1 MRNTTYR
8 VNVTQEGNSL
18 TVDSVEKLRKFNQHR
33 SEWQSVAKSTFSVSN
48 KDASTLKF
56 SKKRKRKE
64 NPPSVVVL
72 ITLLPPLE
80 RVGDFFCLRI

>member
-33 SEWQSVAKSTFSVSN
+33 SECQKVSKSTFTASN
-48 KDASTLKF
+48 KDATTLKF
-56 SKKRKRKE
+56 SKRKRK
-64 NPPSVVVL
+64 
-72 ITLLPPLE
+72 
-80 RVGDFFCLRI
+80 

>member
-18 TVDSVEKLRKFNQHR
+18 TVDSVEKLRKFNQYH
-33 SEWQSVAKSTFSVSN
+33 SEWQKVSKSTFTASN

-56 SKKRKRKE
+56 SKKRKR
-64 NPPSVVVL
+64 
-72 ITLLPPLE
+72 
-80 RVGDFFCLRI
+80 